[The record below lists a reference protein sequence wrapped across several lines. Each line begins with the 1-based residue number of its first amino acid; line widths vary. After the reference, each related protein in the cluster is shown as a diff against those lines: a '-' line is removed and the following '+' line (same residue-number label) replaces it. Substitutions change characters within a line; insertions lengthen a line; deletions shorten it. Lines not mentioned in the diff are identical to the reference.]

1 MVTIGNH
8 ETDYGIAHLVY
19 DRSSHAF
26 SEFEFFGAPV
36 EDDRIYRVGIQS
48 YHYKN
53 FETAFAVPIEEVAKN
68 GTPRMVATNSQEILE
83 EHLSEH
89 QNLDRVVS
97 GRLVIN

>member
-1 MVTIGNH
+1 MTAMHTHSVNLI
-8 ETDYGIAHLVY
+8 
-19 DRSSHAF
+19 SSVPQLRMTGFTESA
-26 SEFEFFGAPV
+26 
-36 EDDRIYRVGIQS
+36 QS

-53 FETAFAVPIEEVAKN
+53 FETAFAVPREEIAQN
-68 GTPRMVATNSQEILE
+68 GKPRMVATNSQEILE